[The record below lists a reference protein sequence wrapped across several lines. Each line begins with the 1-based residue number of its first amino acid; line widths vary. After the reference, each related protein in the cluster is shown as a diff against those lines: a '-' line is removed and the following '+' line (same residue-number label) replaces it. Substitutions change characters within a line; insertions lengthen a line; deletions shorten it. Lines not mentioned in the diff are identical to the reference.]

1 MYQCTS
7 ITFKA
12 PTQFPTAG
20 QQGHFHQGRMGALTA
35 AASETS
41 PSSALHSGVAV
52 RGTMGKIERHELF
65 RTKKKK
71 K

>member
-20 QQGHFHQGRMGALTA
+20 QQGHFDMGRMGTLTA

-41 PSSALHSGVAV
+41 LSSVRHSGVAV
-52 RGTMGKIERHELF
+52 KGTMGKIERHELF
-65 RTKKKK
+65 RTKKK
-71 K
+71 